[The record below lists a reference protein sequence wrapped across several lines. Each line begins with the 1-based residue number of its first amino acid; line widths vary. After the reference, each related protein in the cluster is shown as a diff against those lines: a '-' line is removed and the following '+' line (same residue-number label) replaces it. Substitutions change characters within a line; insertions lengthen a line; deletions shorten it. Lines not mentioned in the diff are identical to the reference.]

1 MGVDEFTLNLEFVG
15 FPDLKP
21 IIGGTKI
28 VVNSQ
33 CKTFGDAL
41 AYLKETYGESIDKA
55 ILDDQGHIDQTVQI
69 IRNEKEWIERDDFS
83 AKLYNG
89 DKIAFIL
96 MVSGG

>member
-1 MGVDEFTLNLEFVG
+1 MGTDNFTLNLEFVG
-15 FPDLKP
+15 FPELKP
-21 IIGGTKI
+21 ILGSTKI
-28 VVNSQ
+28 AVHSH
-33 CKTFGDAL
+33 CETFGDVL
-41 AYLKETYGESIDKA
+41 AYLKETFGGSIEKA
-55 ILDDQGHIDQTVQI
+55 IFDDQGHIDQTVQV